1 MIDIFFSLFV
11 FFIISFIYFLSVIGY
26 GKIITNKNS
35 NYFESYLDGTILLL
49 ILSYVIYITIGTNL
63 IINSTII
70 FIGLILFFFKNKT
83 SKSISNKSIC
93 FLFLSIFSVLII
105 SKTHEDFNGYHYFT
119 IFEIFNHNLRIGVS
133 NLNERFFHSSLL
145 SLNQSFL
152 VLPYFNFKLVHLS
165 PFFIYLSVIG
175 YFFIILISKK
185 IRNSEIFYSLLCLL
199 ILLVKFNR
207 LSEFGYDYVF
217 QFILLIVFHKIYFL
231 NSDNSEI
238 IKSILYFIL
247 TVLIKPVSLLFI
259 PIMTFIIF
267 KKGIF
272 FYKNI
277 SKTKYLLF
285 SSLLIILFSSSFF
298 KTGCLFYPLKKTCI
312 SVENIS
318 WSEEQMVKE
327 HSNLVSLWAKGYYH
341 QDDTK
346 YEKIANEKIYNKN
359 FNWLKYWIEQHF
371 FYKIFEFLLILFGA
385 IIIIYFY
392 FAKDKPPL
400 DNKNKDKLALI
411 FLSFSSIIFWLNTV
425 PQFRF
430 GFASIIIF
438 IYILCDYIFNLK
450 IFFDKKKFFHIL
462 IFGLIILNFKNIK
475 RINSEFERNDFYKF
489 KNFPFY
495 NEKIIK
501 NDYSNLNR
509 EKIFHIEILK

>member
-1 MIDIFFSLFV
+1 LIDIFFTLV
-11 FFIISFIYFLSVIGY
+11 IFFIISFIYFLSVIGY

-83 SKSISNKSIC
+83 YKSISKKSIF

-327 HSNLVSLWAKGYYH
+327 HSNLVSLWAKGYYL

-346 YEKIANEKIYNKN
+346 YEKIANEKIYNQN

-371 FYKIFEFLLILFGA
+371 FYKIFEFLLILFGV

-411 FLSFSSIIFWLNTV
+411 FLSFLSIIFWLNTV

>member
-83 SKSISNKSIC
+83 SKSISIKSIC

-238 IKSILYFIL
+238 IKSILYFLL

-277 SKTKYLLF
+277 SKIKYLLF

-298 KTGCLFYPLKKTCI
+298 KTGCLFYPLKKTCL

-318 WSEEQMVKE
+318 WSKEQMVKE
-327 HSNLVSLWAKGYYH
+327 HSNIVSLWAKSYYH

-346 YEKIANEKIYNKN
+346 YEKIANEKIYNQN
-359 FNWLKYWIEQHF
+359 FNWLKYWIELHF

-385 IIIIYFY
+385 IIIINLY

-400 DNKNKDKLALI
+400 DNKNKDKLTLI
-411 FLSFSSIIFWLNTV
+411 FLSFLSIIFWLNTV

-438 IYILCDYIFNLK
+438 IYIMCDYAFNLK
-450 IFFDKKKFFHIL
+450 IFFDKKKIFHII
-462 IFGLIILNFKNIK
+462 IFGLIILNFKNIN

>member
-83 SKSISNKSIC
+83 SKSISIKSIC

-238 IKSILYFIL
+238 IKSILYFLL

-277 SKTKYLLF
+277 SKIKYF
-285 SSLLIILFSSSFF
+285 TF
-298 KTGCLFYPLKKTCI
+298 
-312 SVENIS
+312 
-318 WSEEQMVKE
+318 
-327 HSNLVSLWAKGYYH
+327 
-341 QDDTK
+341 
-346 YEKIANEKIYNKN
+346 NKN
-359 FNWLKYWIEQHF
+359 LIFFGLLVETLVTLQPFLIHF
-371 FYKIFEFLLILFGA
+371 F
-385 IIIIYFY
+385 
-392 FAKDKPPL
+392 AK
-400 DNKNKDKLALI
+400 
-411 FLSFSSIIFWLNTV
+411 
-425 PQFRF
+425 
-430 GFASIIIF
+430 
-438 IYILCDYIFNLK
+438 
-450 IFFDKKKFFHIL
+450 
-462 IFGLIILNFKNIK
+462 
-475 RINSEFERNDFYKF
+475 
-489 KNFPFY
+489 
-495 NEKIIK
+495 
-501 NDYSNLNR
+501 
-509 EKIFHIEILK
+509 

>member
-1 MIDIFFSLFV
+1 MIDLYFKLIIFFT
-11 FFIISFIYFLSVIGY
+11 ISFVYFFSIVGY
-26 GKIITNKNS
+26 GKVITNKNS
-35 NYFESYLDGTILLL
+35 NYFEAYLDGTILLL
-49 ILSYVIYITIGTNL
+49 IISYSIYVTIGTNL
-63 IINSTII
+63 IINII
-70 FIGLILFFFKNKT
+70 IISLGLILYFKLNKEL
-83 SKSISNKSIC
+83 KSLKYTYI
-93 FLFLSIFSVLII
+93 FYLFISIFSVLII
-105 SKTHEDFNGYHYFT
+105 SKTHEDFNGYHYFS

-318 WSEEQMVKE
+318 WSKEQMVKKK
-327 HSNLVSLWAKGYYH
+327 SNLVSLWAKGYYH

-411 FLSFSSIIFWLNTV
+411 FLSFLSIIFWLNTV

-430 GFASIIIF
+430 GYASIIIF

>member
-1 MIDIFFSLFV
+1 
-11 FFIISFIYFLSVIGY
+11 
-26 GKIITNKNS
+26 
-35 NYFESYLDGTILLL
+35 
-49 ILSYVIYITIGTNL
+49 
-63 IINSTII
+63 
-70 FIGLILFFFKNKT
+70 
-83 SKSISNKSIC
+83 
-93 FLFLSIFSVLII
+93 
-105 SKTHEDFNGYHYFT
+105 
-119 IFEIFNHNLRIGVS
+119 
-133 NLNERFFHSSLL
+133 
-145 SLNQSFL
+145 
-152 VLPYFNFKLVHLS
+152 
-165 PFFIYLSVIG
+165 
-175 YFFIILISKK
+175 
-185 IRNSEIFYSLLCLL
+185 
-199 ILLVKFNR
+199 
-207 LSEFGYDYVF
+207 
-217 QFILLIVFHKIYFL
+217 
-231 NSDNSEI
+231 
-238 IKSILYFIL
+238 
-247 TVLIKPVSLLFI
+247 
-259 PIMTFIIF
+259 MTFIIF

-285 SSLLIILFSSSFF
+285 SSLLIILFSSSFL
-298 KTGCLFYPLKKTCI
+298 KTGCLFYPLKKTCL
-312 SVENIS
+312 SVEYIS

-346 YEKIANEKIYNKN
+346 YEKIANEKIYNQN

-385 IIIIYFY
+385 IIVIYFY
-392 FAKDKPPL
+392 FAKNKSPI

-411 FLSFSSIIFWLNTV
+411 FLSFLSIIFWLNTV

-450 IFFDKKKFFHIL
+450 IFFEKKKFFHIL

-475 RINSEFERNDFYKF
+475 RINSEFERNDLYKF

-501 NDYSNLNR
+501 NDYLNLNR

>member
-1 MIDIFFSLFV
+1 LIDIFFTLV
-11 FFIISFIYFLSVIGY
+11 IFFIISFIYFLSVIGY

-83 SKSISNKSIC
+83 YKSISKKSIF

-327 HSNLVSLWAKGYYH
+327 HSNLVSLWAKGYYL

-346 YEKIANEKIYNKN
+346 YEKIANEKIYNQN

-371 FYKIFEFLLILFGA
+371 FYKIFEFLLILFGV

-411 FLSFSSIIFWLNTV
+411 FLSFLSIIFWLNTV

-438 IYILCDYIFNLK
+438 IYTLCDYIFNLK